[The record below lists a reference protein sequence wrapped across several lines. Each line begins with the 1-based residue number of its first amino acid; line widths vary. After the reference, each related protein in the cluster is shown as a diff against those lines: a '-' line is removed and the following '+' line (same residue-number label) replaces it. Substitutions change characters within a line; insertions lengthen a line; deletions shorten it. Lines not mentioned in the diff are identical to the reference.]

1 MKKLSIKVTGRVQ
14 GVGFR
19 YSTKIVADKLGI
31 RGGVW
36 NCEDGSVGIE
46 AIGENE
52 QMAAF
57 LNALKKS
64 PAPWGKVDELKINA
78 NPKILEVNSFEI
90 RN

>member
-1 MKKLSIKVTGRVQ
+1 MKKLTIKVTGRVQ

-19 YSTKIVADKLGI
+19 YSTKMAADKLGI

-36 NCEDGSVGIE
+36 NCEDGSVGVE

-52 QMAAF
+52 PMATF
-57 LNALKKS
+57 LEVLKQS
-64 PAPWGKVDELKINA
+64 PAPWGKVDELKITT